1 MRDCKSEQLGK
12 RLVNTEPVNLRH
24 HLEGE
29 AECDA
34 KQSFNSD
41 GVEEYATFE
50 ASFDEYKG
58 INEALLVF
66 LWEHVFEL
74 EEEIVELVL

>member
-1 MRDCKSEQLGK
+1 MKIL
-12 RLVNTEPVNLRH
+12 NLP
-24 HLEGE
+24 
-29 AECDA
+29 
-34 KQSFNSD
+34 FNSD

>member
-1 MRDCKSEQLGK
+1 MKIL
-12 RLVNTEPVNLRH
+12 NLP
-24 HLEGE
+24 
-29 AECDA
+29 
-34 KQSFNSD
+34 FNSD

-74 EEEIVELVL
+74 EEEIVELVLQWHSARRVIVSQTELAQDAWVAHLH